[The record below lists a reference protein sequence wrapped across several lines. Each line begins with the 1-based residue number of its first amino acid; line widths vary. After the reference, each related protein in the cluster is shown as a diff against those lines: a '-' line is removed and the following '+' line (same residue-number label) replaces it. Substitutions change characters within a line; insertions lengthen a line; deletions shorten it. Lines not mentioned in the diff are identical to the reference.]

1 MVLVIECGGGRQSY
15 NIIQHRKG
23 WRMEDPR
30 PTLIVNATVEITA
43 QALEAIVENAK
54 QIAGCDERGRYQV
67 DTADKVG
74 EMITRFLFE
83 KDFEAYVQNMENY
96 PR

>member
-1 MVLVIECGGGRQSY
+1 
-15 NIIQHRKG
+15 
-23 WRMEDPR
+23 MEDPR

-43 QALEAIVENAK
+43 QALESIVENAK
-54 QIAGCDERGRYQV
+54 QIAGCDERGRYHV

-83 KDFEAYVQNMENY
+83 KDFEAYVQDMENY

>member
-1 MVLVIECGGGRQSY
+1 
-15 NIIQHRKG
+15 
-23 WRMEDPR
+23 MEDPR
-30 PTLIVNATVEITA
+30 PTLIINTTVEITA

-54 QIAGCDERGRYQV
+54 RIAGCDEKGRYHV

-83 KDFEAYVQNMENY
+83 KDFESYTQDINNF

>member
-1 MVLVIECGGGRQSY
+1 
-15 NIIQHRKG
+15 
-23 WRMEDPR
+23 MEDPR
-30 PTLIVNATVEITA
+30 PTLIINAAVEITA

-54 QIAGCDERGRYQV
+54 RIVGCDEKGRYHV

-74 EMITRFLFE
+74 EMISRFLFE
-83 KDFEAYVQNMENY
+83 KDFESYAQNIDNF